1 MTGPEIHDRV
11 DGILRAWNARDLDGF
26 VSFMTPDVYWHDL
39 GMPHP
44 PAVGRDAVRRFSES
58 ALRAFP
64 DFRYELRGAICIG
77 EDGRSCVVPFTV
89 HATSTG
95 VFNPPGFAPTG
106 RSVRFA
112 GLDYLQFRDGLVE
125 RIETRFDPLD
135 PIEQLFG
142 LPLRP
147 APGSWLERC
156 LVGIQRTRAAWLRR
170 GTSPRRAGAAV

>member
-135 PIEQLFG
+135 PIEQLLG
-142 LPLRP
+142 LHLRP
-147 APGSWLERC
+147 TPGSWLERC
-156 LVGIQRTRAAWLRR
+156 LVGIQRTRAASLRR
-170 GTSPRRAGAAV
+170 GMSPRRAGAAV